1 MANPNDT
8 ATTTEATV
16 DPAIKTPTESGTTT
30 LPQAILGRPHNMPRR
45 LMNVG
50 ASRRDTSGQ
59 E

>member
-1 MANPNDT
+1 MAT
-8 ATTTEATV
+8 RTTTTLKTV
-16 DPAIKTPTESGTTT
+16 APETAIETPTESGTTT